1 MKPALKYSLIVL
13 AAFALVLP
21 GLYYC
26 AVLVGLRAH
35 AKHDAI
41 ILGGK
46 RVQEAVSD
54 YTAKHGKPPQRLDEL
69 VPDFLEAVP
78 SIPEIS
84 RMDYRVSND
93 GTNWTLDLYRTNRN
107 VLMIYRRTNAGLNP
121 EDAKRKVETE
131 DGCYVLKAD

>member
-13 AAFALVLP
+13 VAFALALP
-21 GLYYC
+21 SLYFG
-26 AVLVGLRAH
+26 AVLVGLKAH

-41 ILGGK
+41 IFGGK

-54 YTAKHGKPPQRLDEL
+54 FTAKRGKPPQRLEEL
-69 VPDFLEAVP
+69 VPDFLKAVP

-93 GTNWTLDLYRTNRN
+93 GTNWTLDFYRTNRN
-107 VLMIYRRTNAGLNP
+107 VLLIYRRTNAALNS
-121 EDAKRKVETE
+121 EDTKRKIETE

>member
-1 MKPALKYSLIVL
+1 MKPALKYSLIMVSAL
-13 AAFALVLP
+13 ALVLP
-21 GLYYC
+21 ALYFG
-26 AVLVGLRAH
+26 AVLLGLQAH

-41 ILGGK
+41 IFGGK

-54 YTAKHGKPPQRLDEL
+54 YAAKYGKPPQRLEQL
-69 VPDFLEAVP
+69 VPDFLETVP
-78 SIPEIS
+78 AIPEIS

-93 GTNWTLDLYRTNRN
+93 GTSWTLDFYRTNRN
-107 VLMIYRRTNAGLNP
+107 VLMIYRRTNSGLSS